1 MYRRVLVATGL
12 VALACP
18 SLAHAEPVEPWQSV
32 RFEKTEPT
40 GVLTTNVTPR
50 SVDADGKVRVMVQ
63 LTGDPVAVVQ
73 ARKGRKLTGRERS
86 VVKQDLHQAQ
96 AALARTIK
104 GRGGTIESELQ
115 SAYNGMRV
123 TLPSNQVDAVAGLPG
138 VAGVRAVSIQTIDNK
153 TSVPFLGV
161 PQVWQQTGFTGK
173 GVKVAVIDTGI
184 DYTHATFGGLGT
196 TAAFEA
202 AKSALYPAQF
212 GPNAPRVK
220 GGYDFVG
227 DDYDA
232 DAEPGSKQLVAQPDD
247 NPLDCNGHG
256 THVAGTAAGGGVSA
270 DGTAYDG
277 PYDETTESKPFK
289 VGPGVAPQAD
299 LYALRVFGCDGST
312 DVTTEAIDWA
322 VEHDM
327 DVINLSLGSDF
338 GTKDD
343 PVAVAASNAV
353 GAGIVVVASAGNAG
367 QSPYVVGSP
376 AAADGVIAVAA
387 VDSSKALAGATLS
400 LPGSALLVVSNSNG
414 ATLPSKP
421 LTLVVLTDQADTPED
436 ESLGCSTGAYTAAG
450 IAPGMNQLAVV
461 TRGDCARVAKPIY
474 GQQAGAAGVLMLN
487 TEPGYPPSEGEITS
501 NPDDN
506 DAPYPV
512 TIPFLGV
519 RSTDADALTAADG
532 GSVSLTAT
540 SVPNPDY
547 QGYASFTSSGPR
559 TGDSAIS
566 PNVAAPG
573 VSIASARVGTG
584 TGAEVMSGTSMA
596 APHVAGVAALTVEAH
611 PGWSAQD
618 LSAAITSTA
627 DPERVT
633 GQRLTF
639 GGLGLVDA
647 AQAVGTQV
655 TVTGDSFATSSG
667 RLREA
672 ALSFG
677 FAEPDVSIS
686 GTRTLTITNHGT
698 TAVTY
703 QLTAKASN
711 QSRPASVSLSPRSV
725 TVRPGRQAQV
735 RVTLSASASNVGSS
749 IAGDDPS
756 AFLEVS
762 GSVVLTAPSG
772 VLRVPYLLV
781 PRAPS
786 KVDLTAVGSSRLTFA
801 VNQAG
806 QPGGPGSV
814 TVKLSNRRGA
824 LAGAADFYTWGLA
837 DARDVTGASGGG
849 YDLRAV
855 GVQSFATSATDQ
867 QLVFAVNNHT
877 RWSNAA
883 SREFDIGIDLTGD
896 GEADLIVFSAD
907 SGYTRTGTADGVS
920 EVFIFDPASGEVTA
934 AGYRAQA
941 PTDSS
946 TMLLPV
952 DASTLGLTAAAGTFS
967 YSVTSYDVTGAGG
980 DEMPGAATYNP
991 WAKAVTDG
999 DFFTVAP
1006 NRVETVKV
1014 GFDRARYSQQ
1024 QPLGLMVVALDNQS
1038 GAREAILVS
1047 GR

>member
-1 MYRRVLVATGL
+1 MYKRVLVATGI

-18 SLAHAEPVEPWQSV
+18 SLAHAEPVDPWQSV
-32 RFEKTEPT
+32 RFEKTEST
-40 GVLTTNVTPR
+40 GALTTSVKPR
-50 SVDADGKVRVMVQ
+50 SVDADGRVRVMVQ

-73 ARKGRKLTGRERS
+73 ARKGRQLTGRERS
-86 VVKQDLHQAQ
+86 VVKQDLDQAQ

-115 SAYNGMRV
+115 SAYNGLRV
-123 TLPSNQVDAVAGLPG
+123 TLPSNQVDAVAALPG

-161 PQVWQQTGFTGK
+161 PQVWQRTGFTGK

-184 DYTHATFGGLGT
+184 DYTHATFGGRGT
-196 TAAFEA
+196 PEAFAA
-202 AKSALYPAQF
+202 AKNGIEPAQF

-232 DAEPGSKQLVAQPDD
+232 DADPGSTQLVAHPDD

-270 DGTAYDG
+270 DGTAYRG
-277 PYDETTESKPFK
+277 PYDDSTGANSFK

-387 VDSSKALAGATLS
+387 VDSSKALAGATLT
-400 LPGSALLVVSNSNG
+400 LPNSTVVVSNSNG
-414 ATLPSKP
+414 ATLPSES

-436 ESLGCSTGAYTAAG
+436 ESLGCSTGAYAAAG
-450 IAPGMNQLAVV
+450 IAPGKNQLAVV
-461 TRGDCARVAKPIY
+461 TRGECARVAKPIY
-474 GQQAGAAGVLMLN
+474 GQQSGAAGVLMVN

-519 RSTDADALTAADG
+519 RSADADALTAADG
-532 GSVSLTAT
+532 KPVSLTAT

-618 LSAAITSTA
+618 LSAAITGTA

-655 TVTGDSFATSSG
+655 TVIGDSFATSSG

-677 FAEPDVSIS
+677 FAEPDVSFI

-703 QLTAKASN
+703 KVTAKASD
-711 QSRPASVSLSPRSV
+711 QSRPASVSLSTRSV

-735 RVTLSASASNVGSS
+735 GVTLTALASSVGSS
-749 IAGDDPS
+749 LAADDPS
-756 AFLEVS
+756 VFLEVS

-786 KVDLTAVGSSRLTFA
+786 KIDLTTVGSSRLTFA

-806 QPGGPGSV
+806 RPGGPGSV

-837 DARDVTGASGGG
+837 DARDVMGASGGG

-855 GVQSFATSATDQ
+855 GVQSFPISDTDQ
-867 QLVFAVNNHT
+867 QLVFAVNNYT

-883 SREFDIGIDLTGD
+883 SREFDISIDRTGD

-907 SGYTRTGTADGVS
+907 SGYTRTGAADGVS
-920 EVFIFDPASGEVTA
+920 EVFVFDPASGEVTA

-941 PTDSS
+941 PTDTS

-952 DASTLGLTAAAGTFS
+952 DASTLGLTVAAGTFS

-1024 QPLGLMVVALDNQS
+1024 EPLGLMVVAMDNQS

>member
-1 MYRRVLVATGL
+1 MYKRVLVATGI

-18 SLAHAEPVEPWQSV
+18 SLAHAEPVDPSGQSA
-32 RFEKTEPT
+32 RFERTEPT
-40 GVLTTNVTPR
+40 SVVKTEVNPR
-50 SVDADGKVRVMVQ
+50 SVDTDGKVRVMVQ
-63 LTGDPVAVVQ
+63 LTADPVAVVQ
-73 ARKGRKLTGRERS
+73 AHKGRKLTRVERS
-86 VVKQDLHQAQ
+86 AVKQDLQLAQ
-96 AALARTIK
+96 ATLAKAIK
-104 GRGGTIESELQ
+104 GKGGRVESRLQ

-123 TLPSNQVDAVAGLPG
+123 TLPSEQVESVAALPG
-138 VAGVRAVSIQTIDNK
+138 VAGVHAVSIQTIDNL
-153 TSVPFLGV
+153 TSVPYLGV
-161 PQVWQQTGFTGK
+161 PQVWQRTGYTGK

-196 TAAFEA
+196 PDAFAA
-202 AKSALYPAQF
+202 AKNTIDPTQF
-212 GPNAPRVK
+212 GTGAPRVK

-232 DAEPGSKQLVAQPDD
+232 DAAAGSPQLVAHADD

-256 THVAGTAAGGGVSA
+256 SHVAGTAAGGGVSA
-270 DGTAYDG
+270 DGKAYPG
-277 PYDETTESKPFK
+277 PYDATTASTSFT

-299 LYALRVFGCDGST
+299 LYALRVFGCNGST

-322 VEHDM
+322 VAHDM
-327 DVINLSLGSDF
+327 DVINMSLGSDF
-338 GTKDD
+338 GTAED
-343 PVAVAASNAV
+343 PVSVAASNAV

-367 QSPYVVGSP
+367 ASPYIVGSP
-376 AAADGVIAVAA
+376 GTADGVIAVAA
-387 VDSSKALAGATLS
+387 VDSAKSLAGATLNLS
-400 LPGSALLVVSNSNG
+400 GTTLQASNSNG
-414 ATLPSKP
+414 AALPSAT
-421 LTLVVLTDQADTPED
+421 LTLVVLTDRADTPED
-436 ESLGCSTGAYTAAG
+436 ESLGCSTAAYTNAG
-450 IAPGMNQLAVV
+450 IAPGKSQFAVV

-474 GQQAGAAGVLMLN
+474 GQQAGAAGVVMVN
-487 TEPGYPPSEGEITS
+487 TDPGYPPVEGEITS

-506 DAPYPV
+506 DAPFPV

-519 RSTDADALTAADG
+519 PSTDATALTAADG
-532 GSVSLTAT
+532 ESVSLAGT
-540 SVPNPDY
+540 SLTNPGFR
-547 QGYASFTSSGPR
+547 GYASFSSSGPR

-573 VSIASARVGTG
+573 VSIVSARVGTG
-584 TGAEVMSGTSMA
+584 NGGQVMSGTSMA
-596 APHVAGVAALTVEAH
+596 APHVAGVAALTVQAH
-611 PGWSAQD
+611 PGWSSED

-627 DPERVT
+627 DPEQVT
-633 GQRLTF
+633 GQQVTL

-677 FAEPDVSIS
+677 FAEPDVAFVGS
-686 GTRTLTITNHGT
+686 RTLTIRNHGT
-698 TAVTY
+698 KAVTY
-703 QLTAKASN
+703 ALTSRASG
-711 QSRPASVSLSPRSV
+711 QSRPASVSLSTRSV
-725 TVRPGRQAQV
+725 TVRPGGQAQV
-735 RVTLSASASNVGSS
+735 RVTLSASASKVGSS
-749 IAGDDPS
+749 MGADDPS

-786 KVDLTAVGSSRLTFA
+786 KVDLTTVGSSRLTFA
-801 VNQAG
+801 VTQAG
-806 QPGGPGSV
+806 RPGTPGSV

-837 DARDVTGASGGG
+837 DARDVMGASGGG

-867 QLVFAVNNHT
+867 QLVFAVNNYS

-883 SREFDIGIDLTGD
+883 SREFDIAIDRDQD
-896 GEADLIVFSAD
+896 GEADLILFSAD
-907 SGYTRTGTADGVS
+907 SGAIRSGTPDGVS
-920 EVFIFDPASGEVTA
+920 EVFVFDPDSGGVTP
-934 AGYRAQA
+934 AGYLAQA

-952 DASTLGLTAAAGTFS
+952 DASTLGLSAAAGTFT
-967 YSVTSYDVTGAGG
+967 YSVTSYDVTGGGG

-999 DFFTVAP
+999 DYFTVTP

-1014 GFDRARYSQQ
+1014 GFDQTRYSQQ
-1024 QPLGLMVVALDNQS
+1024 KPLGLMVVALDNQS